1 MNKLFVQNLTVIDFS
16 YFDASRGILGESWI
30 VDIELEG
37 ELDDQGMVFDFGHV
51 KKRIKEI
58 IDHELDH
65 RFALSTQ
72 LKSLHVETTQRKVRL
87 SWDSQF
93 GHFEHESPRD
103 AVVLLEA
110 KTINPKTVAKYLE
123 SVIKP
128 ALPANVTAVS
138 LHLYEEPIEGAYYHY
153 SHGLKKHLGNCQRI
167 VHGHR
172 SKIEIY
178 ENHQRSSDLE
188 DYWSACFRN
197 IYLGTHEDIQGLT
210 DIDGKPHTTFAYTA
224 QQGRFK
230 LTLPTKR
237 VYLIDTDSTV
247 ELIAAHIADECA
259 KKNPNNHYLVKAFE
273 GVGKGAIAERSS
285 NLKNQGKK

>member
-30 VDIELEG
+30 VDIVLEG
-37 ELDDQGMVFDFGHV
+37 ELDEQGMVFDFGHV

-58 IDHELDH
+58 IDEELDH
-65 RFALSTQ
+65 RFVLSTQ
-72 LKSLHVETTQRKVRL
+72 LKSLQVETTQRKVRL

-103 AVVLLEA
+103 AIVLLEA

-123 SVIKP
+123 GRIKP
-128 ALPANVTAVS
+128 ALPENVKSVS
-138 LHLYEEPIEGAYYHY
+138 LSLYEEQIDGAYYHY

-172 SKIEIY
+172 SRIEIY
-178 ENHQRSSDLE
+178 ENHQRDSDLE

-197 IYLGTHEDIQGLT
+197 IYLGTREDVKSVE
-210 DIDGKPHTTFAYTA
+210 DIDGKSHTTFAYTA

-237 VYLIDTDSTV
+237 VYVIDSDSTV

-259 KKNPNNHYLVKAFE
+259 RKNPNNHYLVKAFE

-285 NLKNQGKK
+285 NTKSKNK

>member
-30 VDIELEG
+30 VDIVLEG
-37 ELDDQGMVFDFGHV
+37 ELDEQGMVFDFGHV

-58 IDHELDH
+58 IDEELDH
-65 RFALSTQ
+65 RFVLSTQ
-72 LKSLHVETTQRKVRL
+72 LKSLQVETTQRKVRL

-103 AVVLLEA
+103 AIVLLEA

-123 SVIKP
+123 GRIKP
-128 ALPANVTAVS
+128 ALPENVKSVS
-138 LHLYEEPIEGAYYHY
+138 LTLYEEQIDGAYYHY

-172 SKIEIY
+172 SRIEIY
-178 ENHQRSSDLE
+178 ENHQRDSDLE

-197 IYLGTHEDIQGLT
+197 IYLGTREDVKSVE
-210 DIDGKPHTTFAYTA
+210 DIDGKSHTTFAYTA

-237 VYLIDTDSTV
+237 VYVIDSDSTV

-259 KKNPNNHYLVKAFE
+259 RKNPNNHYLVKAFE

-285 NLKNQGKK
+285 NTKSKNK